1 MLVVQSAQVQ
11 SVATCIASFRR
22 ADFFFFLAEVFFV
35 NLVPG
40 PLSFLC
46 GEGLCNEVNSE
57 ASRKEIIFF
66 LSLKIL
72 HDISKNTFSIW
83 YIL

>member
-1 MLVVQSAQVQ
+1 MLKCNQLQHVLHHSNVL
-11 SVATCIASFRR
+11 I
-22 ADFFFFLAEVFFV
+22 FFFFAEVFFV

-57 ASRKEIIFF
+57 ARRKEIMFF